1 MRACDHRRRSDRTKS
16 YIASVP
22 FLFQSSAMA
31 KSRKERWEAER
42 REALAAARIWPVWAR
57 SVGEMIEAQAEVRF
71 VCPACRRVYDVDL
84 AALATLKGRA
94 WSLVGRRARCK
105 ASKCRA
111 GGRFAAA
118 AGADQPFLWLM
129 AAEPM
134 PDWLV
139 GSRPSDHE
147 PPPPAGPAPP
157 APPGVDPVRW
167 AWADERERKRM
178 VRAAR
183 G

>member
-1 MRACDHRRRSDRTKS
+1 
-16 YIASVP
+16 
-22 FLFQSSAMA
+22 MA
-31 KSRKERWEAER
+31 KSRKEKE
-42 REALAAARIWPVWAR
+42 EALARETLAAHRIWPVWAR
-57 SVGEMIEAQAEVRF
+57 TLGEMIEARAAVRF
-71 VCPACRRVYDVDL
+71 ACPACRRVYDVDL
-84 AALATLKGRA
+84 EALAMVKGRA
-94 WSLVGRRARCK
+94 WSLVGRKARCK

-111 GGRFAAA
+111 GGRFVAA
-118 AGADQPFLWLM
+118 AGADQPFLWLSG
-129 AAEPM
+129 AEEM

-147 PPPPAGPAPP
+147 PPPAPGPAPP

-178 VRAAR
+178 VRQVR